1 MDENTSKHDQKQIGG
16 NWSISAKSG
25 ETGAGLRFGSPEKIP
40 HNLIGEFNDEL
51 DHNLNKMTQWISW
64 ADEFNFDPNNVDV
77 DREKQTKSN

>member
-1 MDENTSKHDQKQIGG
+1 MKTRVNTTK
-16 NWSISAKSG
+16 NKSG
-25 ETGAGLRFGSPEKIP
+25 ETGASKLWNDFILRFGSPEKIP
-40 HNLIGEFNDEL
+40 HNLIGEFDDEL